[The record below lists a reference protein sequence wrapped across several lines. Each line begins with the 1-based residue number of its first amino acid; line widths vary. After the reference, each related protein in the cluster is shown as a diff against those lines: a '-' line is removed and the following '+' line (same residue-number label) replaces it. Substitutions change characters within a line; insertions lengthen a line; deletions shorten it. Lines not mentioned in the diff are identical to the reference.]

1 MYLDGKLVRTCILPG
16 VAKVN
21 KNAPISITPNGGF
34 DVFTAK
40 FMYFDG
46 PTNPE
51 EAWNIYKK
59 GFASGGLGSLF
70 DKYKIKVSFMED
82 NVEQGSLE
90 I

>member
-1 MYLDGKLVRTCILPG
+1 MLPG

-21 KNAPISITPNGGF
+21 TRAPVEITPDGGF
-34 DVFTAK
+34 EGYTAK

-46 PTNPE
+46 PTNPQ
-51 EAWNIYKK
+51 EAWNIYKQ
-59 GFASGGLGSLF
+59 GFASGGIGNIF
-70 DKYKIKVSFMED
+70 EKYKIKVAFLED